1 VRAQQEPAEEIGGY
15 GRHSQPVGHQA
26 QACKEKHRQG
36 ELGERH
42 FRAIVADER
51 MFA

>member
-1 VRAQQEPAEEIGGY
+1 VGSQAE
-15 GRHSQPVGHQA
+15 RRKQ
-26 QACKEKHRQG
+26 KHRQG

-42 FRAIVADER
+42 FGAIVADEH